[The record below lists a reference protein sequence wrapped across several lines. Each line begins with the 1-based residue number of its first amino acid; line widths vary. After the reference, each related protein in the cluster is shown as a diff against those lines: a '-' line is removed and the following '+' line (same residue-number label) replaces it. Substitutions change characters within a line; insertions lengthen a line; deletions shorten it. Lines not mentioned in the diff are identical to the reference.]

1 MDWIKSNCLFN
12 FGKNHPKHHFSFYD
26 RDRINNG
33 LNRNVSIALNI
44 KQTTNVVKQKENI
57 KWKYLRFEKFKENY
71 LCLNKS
77 NGLFSCLVKEEGM
90 VTMHDV
96 IDATYAYMHN
106 KDESYLRRVVKPLEA
121 LLVSHKRIIIK
132 DSAVNAVCYGAK
144 LLLLGV
150 LRYEDGIELNEQ
162 IVITTTK
169 GEAVALGIALMT
181 TAAMATCDNGV
192 AAKIKRVVMER
203 DIYPRKWG
211 YGPIASKKKL
221 MIKEGILGKFGKPTE
236 NTPKNWREMLY
247 DVSAT
252 PSVPAVAKRPFD
264 ESIASTTTVSD
275 ETKPEKKKKQ
285 KIEDDDNQ
293 MQTSSTM
300 DDSALAEYSIPTLK
314 ELHLRKYLSVKCI
327 PNQILLDAILALQ
340 SLRICQLLLR
350 KVVVDINDRSII
362 KSNIKQLFIVLY
374 HNDRVRQRIEQWQ
387 SQQRL
392 NNPLPFQ
399 QPLHPLPLRPFPQ
412 YRLPAPRPVYPNDHD

>member
-300 DDSALAEYSIPTLK
+300 DDSALAEYS
-314 ELHLRKYLSVKCI
+314 
-327 PNQILLDAILALQ
+327 
-340 SLRICQLLLR
+340 
-350 KVVVDINDRSII
+350 
-362 KSNIKQLFIVLY
+362 
-374 HNDRVRQRIEQWQ
+374 DRVRQRIEQWQ